1 MCGSHR
7 FSEIRNGVPL
17 MSSALLSQRLK
28 ELEEAGV
35 VERRTHGHDR
45 RAEYHL
51 TDAGLE
57 LTPVI
62 EMLGKWGHKWVQR
75 VVRRE
80 DLDPRL
86 LMWDVRRTVDLS
98 ALPSDRRVVVAFD
111 LSGVPAR
118 TSRWWL
124 VLDHGDAD
132 LCLKD
137 PGYEVDLHV
146 AAPLA
151 TLVDVWLGHQA
162 LATVLRTEAVHLD
175 GPRSLVRSFGAW
187 FRLSR
192 YARPGGSRENDTA
205 WT

>member
-1 MCGSHR
+1 
-7 FSEIRNGVPL
+7 
-17 MSSALLSQRLK
+17 
-28 ELEEAGV
+28 
-35 VERRTHGHDR
+35 
-45 RAEYHL
+45 
-51 TDAGLE
+51 
-57 LTPVI
+57 
-62 EMLGKWGHKWVQR
+62 VQR

-192 YARPGGSRENDTA
+192 YARPGGSRENVTA